1 MSRYVLKFH
10 KQGYMKYISHL
21 DLLRLFK
28 RSFKRIG
35 IKLQHSQGF
44 NPHPKMSFVQ
54 PLSLG
59 YTSVAEYLEFE
70 TITEEKTNHIMQKLN
85 EATPHGIEI
94 LACRLIPQSK
104 KTLAAMVECACYELR
119 FQMDDTC
126 DWSEKI
132 EAFLKQDKIMILKK
146 QKKSKKYVEQDIKSM
161 IRKLSVQQV
170 DINNNHIML
179 NAMIDAGSISNLN
192 PEKLLQSFFDFLGH
206 PFEKEEVSIERK
218 EIFYIKDER
227 LTPII
232 EMDKEAL

>member
-70 TITEEKTNHIMQKLN
+70 TITQEETNYIMQKLN
-85 EATPHGIEI
+85 EAMPHGIGI
-94 LACRLIPQSK
+94 LACRSIPQSK

-119 FQMDDTC
+119 FQTDDVR
-126 DWSEKI
+126 DWNEKI
-132 EAFLKQDKIMILKK
+132 EAFLEQDKIIILKK
-146 QKKSKKYVEQDIKSM
+146 QKKSKKFVEQDIKSM

-170 DINNNHIML
+170 GVDDNYIML
-179 NAMIDAGSISNLN
+179 NTVIDAGSISNLN
-192 PEKLLQSFFDFLGH
+192 PEKMLQSFFDFLGH
-206 PFEKEEVSIERK
+206 PFEKEAVSIERE

-227 LTPII
+227 LIPII
-232 EMDKEAL
+232 EMKKEAF